1 MTAAAQPRSGRAN
14 EKAGHTTPHDEWTEV
29 AEEWL
34 ERAPQSLWRRHSD
47 AVNSILIERWLP
59 RKMVGRV
66 LKTDLFDEAVAGGLF
81 PALSRHARSVV
92 ALDIAPTV
100 CAAAFG
106 KYPKLT
112 GVSADV
118 RSLPMASSSFDA
130 VVSLSTLDHFDD
142 ELDIVAALGEL
153 NRVLKPG
160 GTLILTLDNA
170 MNPVIATRNA
180 LPYSLT
186 HAAGLV
192 PYPVGRTL
200 TPARAEAAARNA
212 GFSVLECTAIMHA
225 PRVIAIPIMS
235 TLDSPRNMAWR
246 TRLLGAAMTFEKL
259 ERLPSRF
266 VTGHFIAIRA
276 TKPAA

>member
-1 MTAAAQPRSGRAN
+1 MTAVAQPRGRGAK
-14 EKAGHTTPHDEWTEV
+14 EKSTITTPHDEWTEV

-59 RKMVGRV
+59 RRILGRV

-81 PALSRHARSVV
+81 PALSRHARSIV
-92 ALDIAPTV
+92 ALDIASAV
-100 CAAAFG
+100 CTAATQ
-106 KYPKLT
+106 KYPRLAAV
-112 GVSADV
+112 GADV
-118 RSLPMASSSFDA
+118 RSLPAASGSFDA
-130 VVSLSTLDHFDD
+130 IVSLSTLDHFDS
-142 ELDIVAALGEL
+142 ELDIAAALREL

-170 MNPVIATRNA
+170 VNPVIAIRNG

-186 HAAGLV
+186 HGAGLV
-192 PYPVGRTL
+192 PYPVGKTL
-200 TPARAEAAARNA
+200 TPDGARAAARNA
-212 GFSVLECTAIMHA
+212 GFDVKECTAIMHA
-225 PRVIAIPIMS
+225 PRVIAVPLMS
-235 TLDSPRNMAWR
+235 ALGTTGSGAWR
-246 TRLLGAAMTFEKL
+246 TRLLDAAMSFERL